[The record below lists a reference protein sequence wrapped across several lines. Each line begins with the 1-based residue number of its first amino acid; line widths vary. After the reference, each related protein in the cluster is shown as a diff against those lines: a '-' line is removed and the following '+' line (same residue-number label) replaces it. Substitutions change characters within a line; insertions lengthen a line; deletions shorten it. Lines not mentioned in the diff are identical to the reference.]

1 MRHSPGQSF
10 HLVGGLK
17 RVPSLIEKCIPKVS
31 NGNLVGTQK
40 IKQYDARR
48 GLFKI
53 NTRLGVVPDRMF
65 AIHPVIV

>member
-31 NGNLVGTQK
+31 NGNVVGTQK
-40 IKQYDARR
+40 IKEYFCKKGSLQNQYEIA
-48 GLFKI
+48 G
-53 NTRLGVVPDRMF
+53 GS
-65 AIHPVIV
+65 